1 MHHSHAQP
9 PARPRRSPLLPRFV
23 LCEKEQ
29 LSANAK
35 IALAPKS
42 NDTIERLKISTSVGL
57 FRVPTDDIAYIEAS
71 GNYCD
76 VHLFNG
82 ESVTMTFQLHYFVE
96 VLGML
101 QQNFFLR
108 VGKSLIVNKNFVYAI
123 NVTNQELKLMDYRA
137 HHSFRLRASKEA
149 LKKLSLA
156 QGQSPQT
163 RPHAGGKRPLGTPQR
178 FIRQHLV
185 RRMNLF
191 SHLARG
197 NTDEYPL
204 LRPLTLRCP
213 APKPHNLR
221 TRREKTDYFWVNS
234 KIKS

>member
-1 MHHSHAQP
+1 MYP
-9 PARPRRSPLLPRFV
+9 KSPNRVHDKSIMYPKTPNRV
-23 LCEKEQ
+23 HEKPIMYP
-29 LSANAK
+29 K
-35 IALAPKS
+35 TPKRVHDKPAPKS

-137 HHSFRLRASKEA
+137 HHSFRLKASKEA
-149 LKKLSLA
+149 LKEL
-156 QGQSPQT
+156 
-163 RPHAGGKRPLGTPQR
+163 
-178 FIRQHLV
+178 
-185 RRMNLF
+185 
-191 SHLARG
+191 
-197 NTDEYPL
+197 
-204 LRPLTLRCP
+204 
-213 APKPHNLR
+213 
-221 TRREKTDYFWVNS
+221 
-234 KIKS
+234 KSVLELEHK

>member
-1 MHHSHAQP
+1 MYPKTLNLVHDKS
-9 PARPRRSPLLPRFV
+9 
-23 LCEKEQ
+23 
-29 LSANAK
+29 
-35 IALAPKS
+35 IMYPKS
-42 NDTIERLKISTSVGL
+42 PKWVHDKLIMYPKSPKRVHDKSIMYPKTPKRVHDKSIMYPKSLNRVHDKPAPQPNDTMERLKISTSVGL

-137 HHSFRLRASKEA
+137 HHSFRLKASKEA
-149 LKKLSLA
+149 LKEL
-156 QGQSPQT
+156 
-163 RPHAGGKRPLGTPQR
+163 
-178 FIRQHLV
+178 
-185 RRMNLF
+185 
-191 SHLARG
+191 
-197 NTDEYPL
+197 
-204 LRPLTLRCP
+204 
-213 APKPHNLR
+213 
-221 TRREKTDYFWVNS
+221 
-234 KIKS
+234 KSVLELEHK